1 MKMTDLVGE
10 TGILTGLQVSDKA
23 GLLRALAH
31 EAALLV
37 PIDERQLLAALTA
50 REALGSTGMG
60 EGIAIPHARL
70 AGVDRPFGLYAH
82 LKTPVDYEA
91 IDGRPV
97 DLVFL
102 LLLPADPRGEQL
114 QALACVSRCLRNP
127 QTAAALRGTGEAGA
141 SLQVLRGG

>member
-1 MKMTDLVGE
+1 MRMTDLVGE
-10 TGILTGLQVSDKA
+10 GGILTGVQVADKA
-23 GLLRALAH
+23 DLLRALSRH
-31 EAALLV
+31 AAGLV
-37 PIDERQLLAALTA
+37 PIDERQLLGALTA
-50 REALGSTGMG
+50 REGLGSTGMG

-70 AGVDRPFGLYAH
+70 AGIEHPLGLYAH
-82 LKTPVDYEA
+82 LKTPVDFDA

-127 QTAAALRGTGEAGA
+127 QTAAALRGTGEPSG